1 MGSKGWREM
10 DVAGARERQM
20 RREGVRAKEE
30 GEGVRRVGW
39 RGWGRERE
47 IDWRSISEILSS

>member
-1 MGSKGWREM
+1 M